1 VALEEMADTIA
12 VYVMALGRCEEYLKG
27 RIWSRYL
34 RSLKL
39 MSPRAMEPTFGIP
52 ALFLGLP
59 CALMYGI
66 LHSVVT
72 WAKTEKS
79 IVMA

>member
-1 VALEEMADTIA
+1 MVDTIA

-39 MSPRAMEPTFGIP
+39 MSRAMEPSFGIP

-66 LHSVVT
+66 LHSVAT
-72 WAKTEKS
+72 WVKAEKS